1 MFQPIERFAMHQT
14 SFSTIIQ
21 RSKHPLFTYGLITN
35 RNGKIEGYFTHCHI
49 LAYTLHQY
57 ERLDD
62 NPETLYDFSKYI
74 AKDFDILNEKQVPST
89 FPLHTTLLIYSDSK
103 EAVYIDR
110 ATFYEQIATAER
122 ERADYFERILYAAP
136 NGMVAI
142 NNEGMIT
149 MFNHAAEK
157 LYDVTSETAI
167 GRFLLDISQSDGL
180 LRVLKNGQGHVEK
193 YAVNDQWFLAYR
205 EPIYN
210 GKQLIG
216 AISVFDDISK
226 MEVMTSELTMYKSLV
241 QENDALMTHSE
252 HGVGILDHKG
262 TVLRE
267 NPQFH
272 ELYVA
277 LLYSEQQR
285 TQFFE
290 TLSHVIASKKK
301 TYTELF
307 HLEDGRTLNIRFAPI
322 EADQQQRVI
331 IRIRDD
337 TENYRFNVK
346 SERLRNSVHHYFSI
360 PYSEQVVAKTEMM
373 QDALHKARRA
383 AKGSAPVLILGEPG
397 SGRSLIASEIVKH
410 GEREKEL
417 FIEIDCMRES
427 RKRLEHLIFAKK
439 YYDYYFIQVFK
450 NGTLYFKNIDYLPLD
465 MQKRLAQLIAHQ
477 SEREAAN
484 LEILNARLIASM
496 QRQIDFKHFDE
507 QLFYLLNAISIEL
520 PTLPERIE
528 ELRII
533 FSEQLHIFNE
543 KYQRTLFLTE
553 AAYDFLINYALT
565 HSLAQAKE
573 LFIQKAYEATG
584 QVLDMPQFS
593 TSMNDIS
600 QPIVIHE
607 LLPMKDAVELVEKE
621 LLRIAS
627 AQPIS
632 YRQIAK
638 QLDVNPSTIV
648 RKMKK
653 YDL

>member
-1 MFQPIERFAMHQT
+1 
-14 SFSTIIQ
+14 
-21 RSKHPLFTYGLITN
+21 
-35 RNGKIEGYFTHCHI
+35 
-49 LAYTLHQY
+49 
-57 ERLDD
+57 
-62 NPETLYDFSKYI
+62 
-74 AKDFDILNEKQVPST
+74 
-89 FPLHTTLLIYSDSK
+89 
-103 EAVYIDR
+103 
-110 ATFYEQIATAER
+110 
-122 ERADYFERILYAAP
+122 
-136 NGMVAI
+136 
-142 NNEGMIT
+142 
-149 MFNHAAEK
+149 
-157 LYDVTSETAI
+157 
-167 GRFLLDISQSDGL
+167 
-180 LRVLKNGQGHVEK
+180 
-193 YAVNDQWFLAYR
+193 
-205 EPIYN
+205 
-210 GKQLIG
+210 
-216 AISVFDDISK
+216 
-226 MEVMTSELTMYKSLV
+226 MEVMTSELTMYKALV
-241 QENDALMTHSE
+241 QENEALMTNSE

-272 ELYVA
+272 ELYVD

-290 TLSHVIASKKK
+290 TLTHVIVSKKQ

-307 HLEDGRTLNIRFAPI
+307 HLADGRTFNIRFAPLQ
-322 EADQQQRVI
+322 EDEQQRVI

-360 PYSEQVVAKTEMM
+360 PYTEEVVAKTEWM
-373 QDALHKARRA
+373 QDVLHAARRA
-383 AKGSAPVLILGEPG
+383 AKGSAPVLIRGEPG
-397 SGRSLIASEIVKH
+397 SGRSLIAAEIVRH

-427 RKRLEHLIFAKK
+427 RERLEHLIFAKK

-496 QRQIDFKHFDE
+496 HPNFDFTQFDE
-507 QLFYLLNAISIEL
+507 QLFYLLNAISIDM
-520 PTLPERIE
+520 PTLAERKE
-528 ELRII
+528 ELRLI
-533 FSEQLHIFNE
+533 FAQQLTIFNE
-543 KYQRTLFLTE
+543 KYKRAIFLTE
-553 AAYDFLINYALT
+553 AAYEFLISYALE
-565 HSLAQAKE
+565 HSLTQAKE
-573 LFIQKAYEATG
+573 LLIQKAYHTIG
-584 QVLDMPQFS
+584 KVLDLSHFSAATQNMPQ
-593 TSMNDIS
+593 

-632 YRQIAK
+632 YRQMAK
-638 QLDVNPSTIV
+638 QLDVNPSTII
-648 RKMKK
+648 RKIKK

>member
-1 MFQPIERFAMHQT
+1 MFQPIERFAIHQT
-14 SFSTIIQ
+14 KFSTILQ
-21 RSKHPLFTYGLITN
+21 RSKHPFFTYGIVTN
-35 RNGKIEGYFTHCHI
+35 RNGKIEGYFTHKHI
-49 LAYTLHQY
+49 LAYTAHQHDS
-57 ERLDD
+57 LDD
-62 NPETLYDFSKYI
+62 NPDTLHDFSKYI
-74 AKDFDILNEKQVPST
+74 AKDFEVLSTKEVPPS
-89 FPLHTTLLIYSDSK
+89 FPLHTTLLIYSNDEES
-103 EAVYIDR
+103 VYIDR
-110 ATFYEQIATAER
+110 ATFYEQLAKTEQT
-122 ERADYFERILYAAP
+122 RADYFERVLYAAP

-142 NNEGMIT
+142 NNEGIIT

-157 LYDVTSETAI
+157 LYDVTSDEAI
-167 GRFLLDISQSDGL
+167 GKFLLDISQSDGL

-193 YAVNDQWFLAYR
+193 YAVNEQWFLAYR

-226 MEVMTSELTMYKSLV
+226 MEVMTSELTMYKALV
-241 QENDALMTHSE
+241 QENEALMANSE

-272 ELYVA
+272 NLYVA

-290 TLSHVIASKKK
+290 TLTHVIVSKKK

-307 HLEDGRTLNIRFAPI
+307 HLEDGRTLNIRFAPL

-337 TENYRFNVK
+337 TDNYRFHVK
-346 SERLRNSVHHYFSI
+346 AERLRNSVHHYFSV
-360 PYSEQVVAKTEMM
+360 PYSEQVVAKTERM

-383 AKGSAPVLILGEPG
+383 AKGSAPVLIFGESG

-427 RKRLEHLIFAKK
+427 RERLEHLIFAKK

-477 SEREAAN
+477 SEREAAD

-496 QRQIDFKHFDE
+496 HPQFNFTQFDE

-520 PTLPERIE
+520 PMFIERKD
-528 ELRII
+528 ELRMI
-533 FSEQLHIFNE
+533 FMQQLDIFNR
-543 KYQRTLFLTE
+543 KYDRTLFLTE
-553 AAYDFLINYALT
+553 AAYDFLTTYALA
-565 HSLAQAKE
+565 HSLTQAKE
-573 LFIQKAYEATG
+573 LFMQKAYQATG
-584 QVLDMPQFS
+584 RVLDMPHFS
-593 TSMNDIS
+593 SVNDTSQ

-607 LLPMKDAVELVEKE
+607 LLPMKDAVALVEKE